1 MVSAGKTS
9 RRHGIR
15 RTEGETTIQ
24 TGNKKKEDTKRNHVR
39 MECGKPT
46 EKDKQANQSTD
57 YKQLLT
63 LCTSTNADLYRQSK
77 YQHREWKTHQYVL
90 FVCKAINQ
98 QSEQFTIG

>member
-1 MVSAGKTS
+1 MTQ
-9 RRHGIR
+9 RGIR
-15 RTEGETTIQ
+15 EQR
-24 TGNKKKEDTKRNHVR
+24 VR
-39 MECGKPT
+39 MECGQPT

-63 LCTSTNADLYRQSK
+63 LCTVLMPTCIARVSINIANT
-77 YQHREWKTHQYVL
+77 KTHQYVL